1 MQHPNTPATSERS
14 YPLDFLKILATI
26 IIVFHHFQQTTG
38 ITYEGTVNFYYGKFY
53 FGYVVELFF
62 ILSGFFMLRYIKKIQ
77 SGLSF
82 QEFYLKRAFR
92 LLPLVAC
99 SAIVYEVLLEVYHFL
114 YRTSWFDVEVTLFG
128 VLTTSL
134 GIQSGWA
141 FSNPSVNNPVWY
153 ISVLLLCY
161 AVFYLLTRFHGKI
174 PVVYLY
180 LAMIFLGCG
189 ICTYGINL
197 PFLNASSARGY
208 YSFFTGVLLALALDH
223 WKITA
228 KGVCLCLFN
237 IVLIVGLIIVKYAY
251 VERDLVFLLT
261 FVLYPS
267 IIVVFQTDFVKKL
280 FSHPFWGLWGKI
292 SYDVFIWHNPMY
304 LAMYIVMKLFS
315 WEIDFTHIS
324 SMYIYCLI
332 AEIVG
337 VLSYYF
343 LEQPINRFVK
353 KHFEK
358 KTAAS

>member
-62 ILSGFFMLRYIKKIQ
+62 VLSGFFMLRYIKKIQ
-77 SGLSF
+77 NGLSF

-161 AVFYLLTRFHGKI
+161 AVFYLLTRFHGKTPCCLSLSGNDFPRLRHLHI
-174 PVVYLY
+174 RNQPSVSERL
-180 LAMIFLGCG
+180 F
-189 ICTYGINL
+189 CTRL
-197 PFLNASSARGY
+197 LQLFHRR
-208 YSFFTGVLLALALDH
+208 FTGFGFRSLESH
-223 WKITA
+223 RKT
-228 KGVCLCLFN
+228 CLPLSVQYCSDCRTDYREIRLCGARSCFSLN
-237 IVLIVGLIIVKYAY
+237 ICFISLNH
-251 VERDLVFLLT
+251 RDL
-261 FVLYPS
+261 P
-267 IIVVFQTDFVKKL
+267 
-280 FSHPFWGLWGKI
+280 
-292 SYDVFIWHNPMY
+292 
-304 LAMYIVMKLFS
+304 
-315 WEIDFTHIS
+315 
-324 SMYIYCLI
+324 
-332 AEIVG
+332 
-337 VLSYYF
+337 
-343 LEQPINRFVK
+343 NRFCK
-353 KHFEK
+353 KAVLPPLLGPLGKNFLRCVHL
-358 KTAAS
+358 A